1 MNPSDP
7 NYLIWHPFSQMQCEI
22 DLPKIVKADGV
33 WLHSSDGRVF
43 FDAISSWW
51 VNLHGHSHPY
61 IAERVYEQFKQLEH
75 VIFAGFTHDPAIQL
89 CERLIPYL
97 PQERW
102 KFFFSD
108 NGSTA
113 VEVALK
119 MAIQYLRIAQTDRKI
134 RIIAFNGAYHG
145 DTFGAMSAGERSV
158 FSEPWNDLLF
168 DVVHI
173 PPPCNGSEHESLLAL
188 RNALEPASI
197 FIYEPLVQG
206 AAGMRMHSANALDQL
221 LAEAKAAGAICIA
234 DEVMTGFYRTGTFF
248 ASNQCNT
255 SPDLICL
262 SKGLTGGA
270 LPMALTVCQQ
280 YLYDAFLDERFEKGF
295 LHGHSFTGNPL
306 GCAAALASLDLLE
319 TTECQTNIA
328 AISDVYRRMWPQ
340 LLNCEHLN
348 NLRMTGTII
357 AANIGGSDQGYLNP
371 IRDSVYRHALQ
382 LGLLLRPLGN
392 AIYLLP
398 PYVSDP
404 GLIESTLARWTEIA
418 EQAMIIHPITQQK

>member
-1 MNPSDP
+1 MNPADS
-7 NYLIWHPFSQMQCEI
+7 NYLIWHPFSQMQREI
-22 DLPKIVKADGV
+22 DLPKIVRAEGV
-33 WLHSSDGRVF
+33 WLHSSDGRKF

-51 VNLHGHSHPY
+51 VNLHGHAHPY
-61 IAERVYEQFKQLEH
+61 MAERVYAQFKALEH
-75 VIFAGFTHDPAIQL
+75 VIFAGFTHDPAIDL
-89 CERLIPYL
+89 CERLVPYL
-97 PQERW
+97 PTGRW

-119 MAIQYLRIAQTDRKI
+119 MGIQYLRIAQMNRKI
-134 RIIAFNGAYHG
+134 RVIAFEGAYHG

-158 FSEPWNDLLF
+158 FSAPWDDLLF

-173 PPPCNGSEHESLLAL
+173 PPPLPGAEHTSLHAF

-206 AAGMRMHSANALDQL
+206 AAGMRMYSAEALETL
-221 LAEAKAAGAICIA
+221 LAEAKAAGCLCIA

-248 ASNQCNT
+248 ASNQCAT
-255 SPDLICL
+255 VPDFICL

-270 LPMALTVCQQ
+270 LPMALTVCSQ

-319 TTECQTNIA
+319 SESSASSRA
-328 AISDVYRRMWPQ
+328 AIHEMYDRMLPQ
-340 LLNCEHLN
+340 LACSAHLHD
-348 NLRMTGTII
+348 LRSTGSII
-357 AANIGGSDQGYLNP
+357 AANIGHEQSGYLHP
-371 IRDSVYRHALQ
+371 VRDAVYAHALS

-392 AIYLLP
+392 VIYLLP
-398 PYVSDP
+398 PYVSP
-404 GLIESTLARWTEIA
+404 PELIQSTLAYWPEIA
-418 EQAMIIHPITQQK
+418 EKALQVSPPTQQR